1 MLGTGHPGFF
11 AAIGYPPNVVTQ
23 GLDMVTLFPLVRS
36 LTIAPTGDWKTQPLL
51 QTSDTAWLETGD
63 INAVSVEFDGKD
75 VKGPLTIGATLTR
88 QYKPAADDKEG
99 KPHPQ
104 RIALIGDSDFL
115 SNAYLAQLGNQQLGL
130 NVIQWLASRDAQLN
144 IDVPK
149 APDTS
154 LYLPGWATMAI
165 AGGFIVLLP
174 LLLLGFGVTRW
185 VLRRRR

>member
-1 MLGTGHPGFF
+1 MR
-11 AAIGYPPNVVTQ
+11 I
-23 GLDMVTLFPLVRS
+23 S
-36 LTIAPTGDWKTQPLL
+36 DWS
-51 QTSDTAWLETGD
+51 SDVCSSDL
-63 INAVSVEFDGKD
+63 FDGKD
-75 VKGPLTIGATLTR
+75 IKGPLTIGATLTR

-185 VLRRRR
+185 VLRRRRCRSEAHTSELQSLMRNSAAVF